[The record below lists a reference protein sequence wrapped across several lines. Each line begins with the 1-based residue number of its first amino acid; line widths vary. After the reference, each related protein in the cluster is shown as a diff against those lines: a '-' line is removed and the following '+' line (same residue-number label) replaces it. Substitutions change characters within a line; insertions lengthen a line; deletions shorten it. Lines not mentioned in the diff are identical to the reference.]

1 MTDKCVEEIEA
12 PMTERWQDRVEA
24 AMDEVVG
31 AAVSVGHDAA
41 LYMPRA
47 QKEDNAILNAA
58 RIDLFLLVT
67 DGRCLGC
74 GGSVTYVNFGKG
86 LQRLCN
92 SECGWTDEDT
102 ND

>member
-1 MTDKCVEEIEA
+1 VDIMTWREE
-12 PMTERWQDRVEA
+12 VEA
-24 AMDEVVG
+24 AVDAYKEG
-31 AAVSVGHDAA
+31 CYALSEGTSPHDDATYAAARAA
-41 LYMPRA
+41 LLA
-47 QKEDNAILNAA
+47 
-58 RIDLFLLVT
+58 LVT